1 MVLKEFRGQHKHS
14 TGNECQMRKSGRRL
28 LRARLLARLI
38 EGKIRLSID
47 YSLTEIMK
55 DLELELGM
63 TLSYIQSWR
72 AREYVRLLVMG
83 KPVDHYKLRLWMCA
97 TIECRNPDST
107 AFVELDGCGFKC
119 MFVALGASLNG
130 FILGCR
136 KMLFVDGTHFSGPYE
151 GIMLVVVA
159 LDANNHV
166 FDVAYAVVGG
176 ETNKA

>member
-1 MVLKEFRGQHKHS
+1 
-14 TGNECQMRKSGRRL
+14 
-28 LRARLLARLI
+28 
-38 EGKIRLSID
+38 
-47 YSLTEIMK
+47 
-55 DLELELGM
+55 
-63 TLSYIQSWR
+63 
-72 AREYVRLLVMG
+72 
-83 KPVDHYKLRLWMCA
+83 
-97 TIECRNPDST
+97 
-107 AFVELDGCGFKC
+107 